1 MRLKSFKMKQ
11 ILILLMVSVLVGACR
26 DVQLSEFHAVETT
39 SANISSLRNTS
50 TPIPCWDSI
59 ILDVH
64 NTSIDLS
71 KYGFFH
77 NLLLDE
83 GIGRNFPDS
92 LCPLVD
98 SVVNI
103 INSSINNFQH
113 SDISLYYIEKEI
125 SCMDSI
131 VSFYW
136 HDYLF
141 GDTILVDSLSMYIL
155 SILNQVYDYGMLNM
169 QELQLLINFVNSIST
184 GNSIDY
190 CLIKQQWS
198 NISNKIE
205 GGAFSGAA
213 LSIGVYSHQYW
224 QERFVEGSDSIQAA
238 VVLADFGGLVW
249 GYSTYMYRNWENHYD
264 PEFGLNALKDGAWSA
279 VGSSLGGC
287 AKYIRK
293 LKW

>member
-1 MRLKSFKMKQ
+1 MKQ
-11 ILILLMVSVLVGACR
+11 ILILLMVSILVGACR

-39 SANISSLRNTS
+39 SANISSLRNYDTS

-59 ILDVH
+59 ILDVQ

-83 GIGRNFPDS
+83 GINRNFPDS

-98 SVVNI
+98 TVVNI

-125 SCMDSI
+125 SCIDPI

-141 GDTILVDSLSMYIL
+141 GDTILIDSLRMYIL
-155 SILNQVYDYGMLNM
+155 NILNQVYDYGMLNM
-169 QELQLLINFVNSIST
+169 QELQLLINFINSIST

-190 CLIKQQWS
+190 CLVKEQWS

-224 QERFVEGSDSIQAA
+224 QERYVEGNNSIQA
-238 VVLADFGGLVW
+238 VIVLADFGGLVW
-249 GYSTYMYRNWENHYD
+249 GYAEYMVRNWENHYD
-264 PEFGLNALKDGAWSA
+264 PSFGLNALKEGAYGAAMTSMFR
-279 VGSSLGGC
+279 G
-287 AKYIRK
+287 AKNLYRK
-293 LKW
+293 YF